1 MLAAARFAFGTA
13 MLLTPGLVFVA
24 SHAMAAGLADMAE
37 QDGRS
42 DRIRDQEDAIEAAQD
57 LTQQLR
63 ALAAPF
69 APPEFNFRVVL
80 PLYYNS
86 NAKGMQSGGPAA
98 LEGDPAVELGWGR
111 SLTSVPVKINLRL
124 RADTDRYANVSQSD
138 EDEVSGSFK
147 VSYYDSQNDQ
157 AWAPFFSYRSSV
169 NYDSTFSSWI
179 ETKNDLTLGVDK
191 LFNFDNE
198 FHLLPNSA
206 RSRISTVWSLGFSFY
221 VQRRLRTPGPNSI
234 ALYLVPSAT
243 FVPSNGWI
251 LSLLV
256 STRERCFESV
266 TTPFA
271 MIPRHDFE
279 IEPILTIAYDPKLP
293 GAPQIALQASFERRS
308 SNLPNKSWNQWT
320 VGPVLSANWTF

>member
-1 MLAAARFAFGTA
+1 

-111 SLTSVPVKINLRL
+111 SLTSDSLI
-124 RADTDRYANVSQSD
+124 AGISQ
-138 EDEVSGSFK
+138 
-147 VSYYDSQNDQ
+147 
-157 AWAPFFSYRSSV
+157 
-169 NYDSTFSSWI
+169 
-179 ETKNDLTLGVDK
+179 
-191 LFNFDNE
+191 
-198 FHLLPNSA
+198 
-206 RSRISTVWSLGFSFY
+206 
-221 VQRRLRTPGPNSI
+221 
-234 ALYLVPSAT
+234 
-243 FVPSNGWI
+243 
-251 LSLLV
+251 
-256 STRERCFESV
+256 
-266 TTPFA
+266 
-271 MIPRHDFE
+271 
-279 IEPILTIAYDPKLP
+279 
-293 GAPQIALQASFERRS
+293 
-308 SNLPNKSWNQWT
+308 
-320 VGPVLSANWTF
+320 